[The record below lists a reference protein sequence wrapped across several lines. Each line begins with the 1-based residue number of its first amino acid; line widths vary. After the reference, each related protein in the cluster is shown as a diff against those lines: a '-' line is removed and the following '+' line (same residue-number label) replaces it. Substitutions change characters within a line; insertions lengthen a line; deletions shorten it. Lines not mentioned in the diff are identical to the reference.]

1 MATARLQMERDA
13 QIAADRRA
21 GMTVA
26 ALAERYGVSETT
38 VKAAV
43 RRARE
48 LHPVRLAAMDLAER
62 RLAEYDEVVGEL
74 RGLARAIPVA
84 QASAKAVGVSPSHLS
99 RVIRGADGKRPS
111 LDLLQRLAQALGVPT
126 DYFIE
131 TRTAVVIAVLKT
143 DAGLTDN
150 LYGKLGLAPDAT
162 SRADAAQAAK
172 RNTAAASSADPPRTN

>member
-48 LHPVRLAAMDLAER
+48 LHPVRPAAMDLAER

-74 RGLARAIPVA
+74 HGLARAIPVA
-84 QASAKAVGVSPSHLS
+84 QASAKVGAFKALLDALDRRTKFEQDLGHLP
-99 RVIRGADGKRPS
+99 ADLRELGDER
-111 LDLLQRLAQALGVPT
+111 RLAEAFAEVVELHGVPPA
-126 DYFIE
+126 
-131 TRTAVVIAVLKT
+131 AVADLM
-143 DAGLTDN
+143 
-150 LYGKLGLAPDAT
+150 
-162 SRADAAQAAK
+162 SRLNGRLWAA
-172 RNTAAASSADPPRTN
+172 